1 MTKMQQARRWSI
13 AKKLPNGKAR
23 LFTRGWVV
31 MVMGTLILFALI
43 AQNARTSSAESTV
56 RRAAHA
62 EHQISK

>member
-1 MTKMQQARRWSI
+1 MTKMQPPRRQSI

-23 LFTRGWVV
+23 KITRGWVV